1 MHSALL
7 VQLWFKDVVPKQVSK
22 FLSSQFKARFIFVI
36 PLIHRPGRKK
46 MHIVGIRFPS
56 EIAPR
61 TFTEGAFVVYI
72 TLFKETFGTQWY
84 QK

>member
-1 MHSALL
+1 
-7 VQLWFKDVVPKQVSK
+7 
-22 FLSSQFKARFIFVI
+22 
-36 PLIHRPGRKK
+36 
-46 MHIVGIRFPS
+46 MHIVGIRFSS

-72 TLFKETFGTQWY
+72 ALFKETFGTQWY